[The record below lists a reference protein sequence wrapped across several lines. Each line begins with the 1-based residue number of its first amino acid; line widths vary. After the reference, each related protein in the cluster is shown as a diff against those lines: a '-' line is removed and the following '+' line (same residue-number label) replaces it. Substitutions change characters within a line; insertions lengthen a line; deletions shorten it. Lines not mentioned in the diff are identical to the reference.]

1 MTSHD
6 ALLTDLYC
14 LTMAADHVQEGT
26 ADELVTFELSARSD
40 RPLTVA
46 GIDEALAFLEGMR
59 FTETDLDW
67 LAGQDAETFDA
78 PVLQRLRDLRF
89 TGIVWAIREGTI
101 VPAAAPLLRLTA
113 TRLQATLVESP
124 LLAAVNYAVRVATNA
139 THIVRAAAGRP
150 VWDFSMRRLD
160 GIGAAH
166 GAARAAYL
174 AGFSGTATTAAAR
187 DLGIPATG
195 TMAHAKVMARGPAG
209 ELDVFCDGLRARPAG
224 ATLLVDTYDTHE
236 GVRRAIRA
244 QELTGAT
251 LKAIRID
258 SGDLG
263 ALAIAAREQL
273 DAAGL
278 TSTQIIL
285 TGDLDAER
293 IGAFVAADVPA
304 DAFGVG
310 SQLRGGEPLSA
321 VYKLSE
327 QPGEADPAL
336 RYTMKLSPG
345 KVNDPGA
352 HQVTR
357 RADGT
362 HVLHLADERFDGH
375 ALLAEVMRDGART
388 AQAPDLAADREHA
401 AAERARVSA
410 TVAPLERSP
419 RLLALRARLA
429 GEEGSEGAAGEPA
442 VLPDTALVVVDVQH
456 DFLPGGALGVA
467 GGDAVV
473 APLLRAARDVAL
485 VVKTRDAHPAVHC
498 SFTEQGGTW
507 PPHCVAGTPGAELH
521 PSIAALPGPVIDKA
535 TTFEPDSYSGFDAT
549 GLATL
554 LRDAGIA
561 HVLVGGLATDYCVRM
576 TVLDAIAAGF
586 DVTVLSEAIA
596 AVDVEPGD
604 GARALHEMVNAG
616 ARVVQQWGDSA
627 TPRPPGEEPA
637 LPPVLSSWGDGADG
651 LRRARRTR
659 NLGPFSPVVPPP
671 SLR

>member
-1 MTSHD
+1 MTPHD

-14 LTMAADHVQEGT
+14 LTMAADYVHEGT

-46 GIDEALAFLEGMR
+46 GIHEALAFLESMR
-59 FTETDLDW
+59 FTEADLDW
-67 LAGQDAETFDA
+67 LAEQDAKTFDA
-78 PVLQRLRDLRF
+78 PVLERLRHLRF
-89 TGIVWAIREGTI
+89 AGSVWAIREGTT
-101 VPAAAPLLRLTA
+101 VPAVAPLLRLTA

-139 THIVRAAAGRP
+139 TQIVRAAGGRP

-160 GIGAAH
+160 GLGAAH
-166 GAARAAYL
+166 SAARAAYL
-174 AGFSGTATTAAAR
+174 AGFAGTATTAAAR

-195 TMAHAKVMARGPAG
+195 TMAHAKVMARGRAG
-209 ELDVFCDGLRARPAG
+209 ETRVFCDQLRARPGG
-224 ATLLVDTYDTHE
+224 ATLLVDTYHTLE

-244 QELTGAT
+244 QALTGET

-263 ALAIAAREQL
+263 ALAVAAREQL

-285 TGDLDAER
+285 TGDLTVER
-293 IGAFVAADVPA
+293 IAAFVAAGVPVG
-304 DAFGVG
+304 AFGVG

-362 HVLHLADERFDGH
+362 HVLHLADERFDGE

-401 AAERARVSA
+401 AAERVRV
-410 TVAPLERSP
+410 TGPVAPLERSP

-429 GEEGSEGAAGEPA
+429 GEEGEHAAAGEAA
-442 VLPDTALVVVDVQH
+442 VLPDTALIVVDVQH
-456 DFLPGGALGVA
+456 DFLPGGALGVP

-498 SFTEQGGTW
+498 SFADQGGTW
-507 PPHCVAGTPGAELH
+507 PPHCVAGTHGAELH
-521 PSIAALPGPVIDKA
+521 PAIAALPGPVIDKA

-549 GLATL
+549 GLAAL
-554 LRDAGIA
+554 LRDTGIT

-576 TVLDAIAAGF
+576 TVLDAVAEGF
-586 DVTVLSEAIA
+586 DVTVLGDAIA

-604 GARALHEMVNAG
+604 GARALQEMVRAG
-616 ARVVQQWGDSA
+616 ARVVQGWGDA
-627 TPRPPGEEPA
+627 VTQQCAPA
-637 LPPVLSSWGDGADG
+637 APAVLSS
-651 LRRARRTR
+651 
-659 NLGPFSPVVPPP
+659 
-671 SLR
+671 